1 MKSLTCIVCPNGC
14 EIEIHK
20 ENEEWIVTGNL
31 CPKGREFAINE
42 MINPTR
48 VICTTVK
55 TIFEEYPRLPV
66 KTQGEIPL
74 NLVSQAMKEINHV
87 LVREKVESGH
97 IILENVCNTGVNII
111 STLNIKYLLE
121 GDFS

>member
-20 ENEEWIVTGNL
+20 ENEEWVVTGNL

-42 MINPTR
+42 MTNPTR

-55 TIFEEYPRLPV
+55 TIFDEYPRLSV
-66 KTQGEIPL
+66 KTDGEIPL
-74 NLVSQAMKEINHV
+74 NLIFQAMEEINNV
-87 LVREKVESGH
+87 VVKEKVENGH

-111 STLNIKYLLE
+111 STSDMKYLLE
-121 GDFS
+121 GDFN